1 MSITR
6 ISLAAWV
13 MSLVIIQVI
22 GHTEVLFAPDDQPIE
37 KLMSLI
43 KKSHKKIY
51 AAVYM
56 ITDKKIAQ
64 ELINAKRRGV
74 DVKVVVDV
82 STIDSLYGKGSML
95 KENNI
100 DLYVF
105 RSKSKRQGKKEFAGA
120 LMHNKFALIDDQLW
134 TGSFN
139 WTKRANN
146 ENQEN
151 VIVTTDK
158 EIYAK
163 FEQHFHILKDRCEH
177 YGKSQEKLCNE
188 KEKTF
193 WKDFFDQC
201 LDHCVSAYKFV
212 KNHVTF
218 IFVSD
223 AT

>member
-6 ISLAAWV
+6 ISLAVWV
-13 MSLVIIQVI
+13 LSLVIIQVI
-22 GHTEVLFAPDDQPIE
+22 GHTEVLFAPDDQPTE

-74 DVKVVVDV
+74 DVKVVVDA

-177 YGKSQEKLCNE
+177 YGKAINTQGKDREKP
-188 KEKTF
+188 F
-193 WKDFFDQC
+193 WQDFFDQC

-218 IFVSD
+218 IFISD